1 MSVEIRRSKPKCV
14 AGERVQAVFR
24 PPQLAATGPAASVP
38 LQPPGLPL
46 PSLWTLG
53 SPSAAGGA
61 ALVTEG
67 GALQRSQLGTPS
79 WSEALSA
86 MGLASC

>member
-1 MSVEIRRSKPKCV
+1 MSVKIRRSKPKCV
-14 AGERVQAVFR
+14 AGKRVQAVFR
-24 PPQLAATGPAASVP
+24 PPQLAAASVP
-38 LQPPGLPL
+38 LRPPGLPL

-86 MGLASC
+86 VGLASR